1 MLLTK
6 QQEYI
11 LNVLHRLGCIR
22 MDQLTMVVY
31 NKFST
36 PTLEG
41 AERIVQASLRQL
53 RSCHSTLRVEDNIA
67 CFTNRGLNMDLLEA
81 ITIMLELGGCAVF
94 DFNAETSPILLRFV
108 VDRPKLA
115 AFAVVKNEHKPIP
128 PKFYPAEKVI
138 ILLRREERPQLFPV
152 QNPLTVPTFAI
163 LSALTG
169 KPPLQVNM
177 PAASSAICRTEPSA
191 CAPTPSTTPMP
202 LSPLETRSS

>member
-11 LNVLHRLGCIR
+11 LDALHRLGCIR
-22 MDQLTMVVY
+22 MDQLTMMVY

-41 AERIVQASLRQL
+41 AGRITRASIRQL
-53 RSCHSTLRVEDNIA
+53 QSCHSTLRMEDNVVY
-67 CFTNRGLNMDLLEA
+67 FTNRGLDPSLLEA

-128 PKFYPAEKVI
+128 PRFYPAEKVI
-138 ILLRREERPQLFPV
+138 ILLRREERPHLFPI
-152 QNPLTVPTFAI
+152 QNPQIFAMKQYDG
-163 LSALTG
+163 SY
-169 KPPLQVNM
+169 
-177 PAASSAICRTEPSA
+177 RF
-191 CAPTPSTTPMP
+191 
-202 LSPLETRSS
+202 LSPKIK